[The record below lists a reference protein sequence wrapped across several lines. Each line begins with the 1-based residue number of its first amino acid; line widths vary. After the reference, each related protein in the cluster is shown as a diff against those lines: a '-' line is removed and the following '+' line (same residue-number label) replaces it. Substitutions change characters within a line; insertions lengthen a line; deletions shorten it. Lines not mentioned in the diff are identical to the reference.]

1 MSGKVYLVGAGPGDP
16 GLLTLK
22 GRACLEA
29 ADVVLYDRLVA
40 PEVLA
45 FARPGAQRIYVGKE
59 VEGGAPA
66 PVPGALP
73 GVPGAGPNRAP
84 AAPDGGGRQ
93 AEIHRLMIAHAQA
106 GRTVVRLKGGDPF
119 VFGRGGEEAAVLRRH
134 GIPFEVVPGVS
145 SAVAVPAYAGIPLTY
160 RGVASGFHVVT
171 GHEAL
176 HSAGVAWDVLAAS
189 GQTLVILMGL
199 GHLGPIA
206 ERLLA
211 HGRGAETPVAVI
223 ASGTTAQQQTVVAPL
238 REIADAVHR
247 AGLRAPAVIV
257 VGEVARLAE
266 TLAWFAPEAAAP
278 GGPAAPLAAAPAPGE
293 PMAVAATQ
301 AAAANRP

>member
-59 VEGGAPA
+59 VEGRAPA
-66 PVPGALP
+66 LVPGIPGLP
-73 GVPGAGPNRAP
+73 AGIPGAGPNRAP
-84 AAPDGGGRQ
+84 APPDGGGRQ
-93 AEIHRLMIAHAQA
+93 AEIHRLMIAHAKA

-119 VFGRGGEEAAVLRRH
+119 VFGRGGEETAVLRRH

-189 GQTLVILMGL
+189 AQTLVILMGL
-199 GHLGPIA
+199 GHLGAIA
-206 ERLLA
+206 QRLMA

-223 ASGTTAQQQTVVAPL
+223 ASGTTPQQQTVIAPL
-238 REIADAVHR
+238 CEIADAVDR
-247 AGLRAPAVIV
+247 AGIRAPAVIV

-266 TLAWFAPEAAAP
+266 TLAWFERGGTPWAGFWSSDSGRAAP
-278 GGPAAPLAAAPAPGE
+278 I
-293 PMAVAATQ
+293 T
-301 AAAANRP
+301 